1 MPDRRISTGLPPQ
14 ALHLP
19 IGWSPSFVNS
29 RRGEDVPVEAAK
41 LERVRAYRSRVGLR
55 PRTGSG
61 AYYNLRSCGYPQP
74 DGRRLFPRRATKF

>member
-41 LERVRAYRSRVGLR
+41 LERVRAYRS
-55 PRTGSG
+55 
-61 AYYNLRSCGYPQP
+61 
-74 DGRRLFPRRATKF
+74 